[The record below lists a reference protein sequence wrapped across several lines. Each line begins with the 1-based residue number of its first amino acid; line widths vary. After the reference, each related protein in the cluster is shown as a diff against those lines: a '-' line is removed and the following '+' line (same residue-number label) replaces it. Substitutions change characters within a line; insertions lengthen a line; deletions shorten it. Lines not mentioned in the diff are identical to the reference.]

1 VVYDMGGGARSEGSM
16 ELLNVIPPL
25 SLHSNR
31 LNTGEN
37 VRDTITIA
45 IR

>member
-1 VVYDMGGGARSEGSM
+1 MIWAVVRGRKAQL
-16 ELLNVIPPL
+16 ELLNVIPPV

-31 LNTGEN
+31 VNTGEN
-37 VRDTITIA
+37 VRDKLTIA

>member
-1 VVYDMGGGARSEGSM
+1 MIWVVVRGPKAQL